1 MKGGASMEQVERLIK
16 VEESVKS
23 AHKRIDEGEARQ
35 DKTDEK
41 VDMLC
46 SSNATNTG
54 AIKNLCEKIDGLIS
68 TIKWFIGLAITL
80 ILGIAGILV
89 TVLARG

>member
-1 MKGGASMEQVERLIK
+1 MENVERLVK

-23 AHKRIDEGEARQ
+23 AHIRISEAETRLDKDE
-35 DKTDEK
+35 EK
-41 VDMLC
+41 IDGLC

-54 AIKNLCEKIDGLIS
+54 AIRNLCEKIDGLIG

-80 ILGIAGILV
+80 ILGIAGLFIS
-89 TVLARG
+89 VLAR